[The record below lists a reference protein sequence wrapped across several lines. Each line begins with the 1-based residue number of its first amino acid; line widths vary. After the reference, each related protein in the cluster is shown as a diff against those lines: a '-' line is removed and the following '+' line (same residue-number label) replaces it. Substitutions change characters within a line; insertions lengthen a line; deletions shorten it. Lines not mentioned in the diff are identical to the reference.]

1 MTNKKFK
8 LAAMSLA
15 LTACV
20 ATSPLAANAE
30 SAGTET
36 EPPVTATSTD
46 ETKQNPA
53 DETKQDTTNEND
65 QKAADNNEQNAA
77 DNNEQN
83 AADNNEQ
90 DAANNNEQKRAECCQ
105 Q

>member
-20 ATSPLAANAE
+20 AASPLAANAE
-30 SAGTET
+30 STDAEVNKPAST
-36 EPPVTATSTD
+36 TATST
-46 ETKQNPA
+46 

-65 QKAADNNEQNAA
+65 QKAT
-77 DNNEQN
+77 
-83 AADNNEQ
+83 DNNEQ
-90 DAANNNEQKRAECCQ
+90 DAANNNE
-105 Q
+105 